1 MSEIIQTQS
10 DAANR
15 DNSVRFWQQQ
25 LALADKEEGAWR
37 KRARKVLDRYRDEK
51 QSGDRQRL
59 NILWANTEILK
70 PAIYSQTPTP
80 DVRRRFMDHDPV
92 AREASEIMERA
103 LAFAIDDYDFDG
115 AMEASRDDV
124 IIVGRGCARVRLKG
138 DVVRH
143 EVETIELSD
152 PSGMM
157 VPVHMANGAR
167 VMEPEEDEDGS
178 LYSEEVGEQ
187 SFCAEYVH
195 WQDVRFSPA
204 RRWEEVWWIAY
215 RHQWTRDDLIEEFGE
230 EGRKITLTMSETGE
244 NKEDAQRPKD
254 EFRRAEVWEIWD
266 KNARERVWI
275 ATGHK
280 DVIRVDDDPLGLE
293 GFFDMPEPVY
303 AISTTD
309 TMVPIPEFCLY
320 QDQADELDNITTR
333 INALVDAC
341 KVRGVYHAVSSSIER
356 MLEGDDNAMIPMEGL
371 NMALNEVDL
380 RRLVMF
386 LPIDTVAAALAQLYR
401 QREMLKQEIFE
412 LTGLSDIVRG
422 ATHATET
429 ARAQSIKASFGS
441 MRMTPRQKPMQRF
454 IRDLFRLLGELMVEH
469 VTPENLSAMTGRQVT
484 PEVMALLQD
493 DRLRSFRVDI
503 ESDST
508 VRPDMEQAQAEATQ
522 FLEASASY
530 MTAIAPIVAQAPEMA
545 AMLLNAF
552 KQASRRFKFSRDLE
566 EDIDQAVD
574 SLVQRISQP
583 QQPQADP
590 MALEQE
596 KAKAQLQIEQAK
608 TQGQLSL
615 QAQKQQGELALKARG
630 QQMDAA
636 LKARQPQ
643 GVQ

>member
-1 MSEIIQTQS
+1 MNEMIETPS
-10 DAANR
+10 DARER
-15 DNSVRFWQQQ
+15 DTSVRFWQQQ
-25 LALADKEEGAWR
+25 LALADKDEKPWR
-37 KRARKVLDRYRDEK
+37 QRARKVLDRYRDEK
-51 QSGDRQRL
+51 RSGDKQRL

-70 PAIYSQTPTP
+70 PAIYSQTPVP
-80 DVRRRFMDHDPV
+80 DVRRRFMDSDPV
-92 AREASEIMERA
+92 AREAAEIVERA

-115 AMEASRDDV
+115 AMEAARDDV
-124 IIVGRGCARVRLKG
+124 ILVGRGCARVRLKG

-143 EVETIELSD
+143 DVETIELTD
-152 PSGMM
+152 PMGMP

-167 VMEPEEDEDGS
+167 VMEPEEDDDGS
-178 LYSEEVGEQ
+178 LYAEEVGEQ

-215 RHQWTRDDLIEEFGE
+215 RHCWTRDDLVEEFGSE
-230 EGRKITLTMSETGE
+230 KGRKIVLTMSETGE
-244 NKEDAQRPKD
+244 DRDDDKRPAD

-280 DVIRVDDDPLGLE
+280 EVIRVDDDPLGLE

-333 INALVDAC
+333 ISALVDAC

-386 LPIDTVAAALAQLYR
+386 LPIDTVAAALVQLYR

-493 DRLRSFRVDI
+493 DRLRGFRVDI

-508 VRPDMEQAQAEATQ
+508 VRPDMEQAQAEATR
-522 FLEASASY
+522 FLEASAAY
-530 MTAIAPIVAQAPEMA
+530 MTSIAPIVAQAPEMA

-552 KQASRRFKFSRDLE
+552 KQAARRFKFSRDFE

-574 SLVQRISQP
+574 SLVQRLSQP
-583 QQPQADP
+583 QPQADP
-590 MALEQE
+590 MALEKEKAQGRMQIEQE
-596 KAKAQLQIEQAK
+596 KAK
-608 TQGQLSL
+608 GQLML
-615 QAQKQQGELALKARG
+615 QAQKQQGEMALKARG

-636 LKARQPQ
+636 IKARQPQ
-643 GVQ
+643 GMQ